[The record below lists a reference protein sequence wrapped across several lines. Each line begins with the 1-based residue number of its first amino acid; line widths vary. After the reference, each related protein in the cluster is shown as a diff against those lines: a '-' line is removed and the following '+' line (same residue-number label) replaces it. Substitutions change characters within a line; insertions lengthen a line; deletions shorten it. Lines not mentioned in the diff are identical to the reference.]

1 MDDKYKSVYAQLSAA
16 DKKAFRR
23 ALAADD
29 FITITA
35 YMRAAGVKREL
46 APCDD
51 LQEGK
56 KRGRGRPE
64 LAPGAHS
71 KQDINK
77 SNKQFRNTKNISALD
92 DPGGVPE
99 LSIEQ
104 FRDLYHETITAV
116 CEQFYNEHPDIIKRP
131 PFMWVNSLLLEC
143 KKQLPII
150 DIKDAQRVAVAWEA
164 FTDLIY
170 KVGLFPTMEAF
181 TNLTGIY
188 KETLNKQLTPEHE
201 ELRQKIFSDC
211 RDNMLSQVSYNP
223 MTQVNKLFLLKAV
236 YGYSEN
242 GGARD
247 LVAEKKTKKVNDIP
261 LFSIEDKNENE

>member
-1 MDDKYKSVYAQLSAA
+1 MDDKQKEVYKTLSSK
-16 DKKAFRR
+16 DKKAFRD
-23 ALAADD
+23 AIQNNDL
-29 FITITA
+29 ITITA
-35 YMRAAGVKREL
+35 YMRAAGVRR
-46 APCDD
+46 D
-51 LQEGK
+51 LVENETDK
-56 KRGRGRPE
+56 KRGAGRPE
-64 LAPGAHS
+64 IIPTQTSDYLNNEIL
-71 KQDINK
+71 KQYR
-77 SNKQFRNTKNISALD
+77 QTKNEISPDAGAGLPID
-92 DPGGVPE
+92 E
-99 LSIEQ
+99 
-104 FRDLYHETITAV
+104 FKTLYNDIIMDV
-116 CEQFYNEHPDIIKRP
+116 CEQFYNNHPDIIKRP

-188 KETLNKQLTPEHE
+188 KQTLNNQLTPEHE
-201 ELRQKIFSDC
+201 AIKQKIYDDC